1 MAEKPAKGVRGYLL
15 YNFHSGKHFFR
26 IYDHENHT
34 HTDYR
39 LAAEDIEVEIVA
51 GGISLYE
58 EDGNN
63 RLDWSSEYLKRA
75 RPDAT

>member
-1 MAEKPAKGVRGYLL
+1 M
-15 YNFHSGKHFFR
+15 
-26 IYDHENHT
+26 YDHGT
-34 HTDYR
+34 HTDYKI
-39 LAAEDIEVEIVA
+39 AAEDIQVEIVA
-51 GGISLYE
+51 DNISFYE

>member
-1 MAEKPAKGVRGYLL
+1 MEVYSSRDLTDSIERIVSILEKIRV
-15 YNFHSGKHFFR
+15 
-26 IYDHENHT
+26 YDHGT
-34 HTDYR
+34 HTDYKI
-39 LAAEDIEVEIVA
+39 AAEDIQVEIVA
-51 GGISLYE
+51 DNISFYE

>member
-1 MAEKPAKGVRGYLL
+1 MAEKPAKGVKGFIL
-15 YNFHSGKHFFR
+15 YNIFDDQYFFR
-26 IYDHENHT
+26 VYDHGT
-34 HTDYR
+34 HTDYKI
-39 LAAEDIEVEIVA
+39 AAEDIQVEIVA
-51 GGISLYE
+51 DNISFYE